1 MHPARLLLALLAIL
15 VVATSASATP
25 AATKGPTGLHA
36 FLFRADEPTRH
47 EFARTPSFA
56 WAPVPGAK
64 GYEFQLATTD
74 TFRENGVILTQSN
87 LTTPVASVMLTLPW
101 ITGSPYSLYAR
112 VRAKFKN
119 SVSEWSP
126 SFGFNMR
133 QPEVPK
139 PLPSFAGVLRW
150 TPIEGAGGYQVWL
163 IDVNKFIDVYTNVL
177 DEREFYTFHQSQAW
191 TSKVRWRIRAARWDT
206 MDESLGPRANGL
218 PITQF
223 GPWSPVYES
232 TNPAL
237 DTGPIK
243 LIGTVS
249 DVIAK
254 GSSNDHAHRLMPAF
268 VFSGTKGLDGNDA
281 ELYRVYV
288 FTDRDCLNRVFTG
301 AVIGSPAYS
310 ARSYGP
316 LALPRSS
323 AALGTTRGL
332 YLSDGDQG
340 TTYAADGE
348 QLTPNESL
356 PQPTATTGLPAATKE
371 AAPTP
376 TPTPTTPTDETQPS
390 TPAPSSP
397 SSSGSVKFLTVTGDL
412 GAPVDLW
419 DTNWPQGGYYW
430 TVVPVA
436 AVAPATSSTTV
447 AEAAAIGA
455 TSVNVASA
463 TGFAT
468 GDVVEIGNDSN
479 QETMTITGVNA
490 NSISFA
496 TALKQGHGGGEPLV
510 RTSGNLIYRDL
521 ELPQEVCASGRV
533 QRFGKS
539 SEPALVAAGTPFV
552 SGLSPKGRLTSAVSS
567 ASSFYGSPLVAWTP
581 ALAADA
587 YHVQWSKT
595 RSPFRPV
602 NANWLGKGEAAGFLT
617 FATSAVLPL
626 TPGTWYYRVRGV
638 SFHLP
643 TNAQWMGWS
652 DPARIVVA
660 KPTYRVGGR

>member
-1 MHPARLLLALLAIL
+1 MHPARLLLALLAMA
-15 VVATSASATP
+15 VVATSASASP
-25 AATKGPTGLHA
+25 AATKAPTGLHA

-64 GYEFQLATTD
+64 GYEFQLATSD
-74 TFRENGVILTQSN
+74 TFRENGLIYTDTN

-112 VRAKFKN
+112 VRAKFPN
-119 SVSEWSP
+119 SVSNWSQP
-126 SFGFNMR
+126 FGFNMR

-139 PLPSFAGVLRW
+139 PLPSFTGVLRW
-150 TPIEGAGGYQVWL
+150 TPIEGAGGYEIWL
-163 IDVNKFIDVYTNVL
+163 IDVNKSFVSYTNVL
-177 DEREFYTFHQSQAW
+177 DEREFYTFHQSPAW
-191 TSKVRWRIRAARWDT
+191 TSKVRWRIRALRWDAA
-206 MDESLGPRANGL
+206 DESLGSRVNGM
-218 PITQF
+218 PVTQY

-243 LIGTVS
+243 LVGTIS
-249 DVIAK
+249 DVIGK
-254 GSSNDHAHRLMPAF
+254 GSSNDPAHRLMPAF
-268 VFSGTKGLDGNDA
+268 VFSGTKGLDGKDA

-288 FTDRDCLNRVFTG
+288 FTDRDCINRVFTG
-301 AVIGSPAYS
+301 AVVGSPAYS

-323 AALGTTRGL
+323 DALASMRGA

-340 TTYAADGE
+340 TTYASDGE

-356 PQPTATTGLPAATKE
+356 PEPKPTVSLPATKE
-371 AAPTP
+371 TA
-376 TPTPTTPTDETQPS
+376 TPTPTTPTDGSDPA
-390 TPAPSSP
+390 PAPSD
-397 SSSGSVKFLTVTGDL
+397 SGSTSGGVKFLTVSGKL

-430 TVVPVA
+430 TVVPVG
-436 AVAPATSSTTV
+436 AVAPALISTTV

-455 TSVNVASA
+455 TTVTVASA

-479 QETMTITGVNA
+479 QETATITGVNG
-490 NSISFA
+490 NTVSFA
-496 TALKQGHGGGEPLV
+496 TALKQGHGTGEPLQ

-533 QRFGKS
+533 ARFGKS
-539 SEPALVAAGTPFV
+539 SEPTLVSAGTPFI
-552 SGLSPKGRLTSAVSS
+552 SGLSPKGRLTSAVSG
-567 ASSFYGSPLVAWTP
+567 ASSFYGAPLVAWTP

-602 NANWLGKGEAAGFLT
+602 NANWNNKGEAAGFLT

-626 TPGTWYYRVRGV
+626 SPGTWYYRVRGV

-643 TNAQWMGWS
+643 TNAQYMGWS

-660 KPTYRVGGR
+660 RPTFRVGGR